1 MISLESLKER
11 LTDFPKVP
19 LVHAPTPLQQIERPP
34 AVPGGVDLLIKRD
47 DLTGLAFGGNK
58 GRKLEYIVADAMARG
73 ADTIVTW
80 GGIQSNW
87 CLQTAAA
94 AARVGIRAV
103 VVLLQ
108 KPGALAEDDGNVLLD
123 HLCGATVKVVE
134 VDPDRGM
141 LELADVDDL
150 VGPAVEE
157 EKTAGR
163 KPYLAPIGGSIV
175 EGSMKEPFGAMG
187 YADAL
192 VELLEQTSARNLR
205 FDTVVHA
212 SGSAGTQA
220 GLVAAA
226 KAVAPHV
233 RIVGI
238 SVVSDADTLRG
249 QVRTIAVQLLET
261 LAIDAEIEDDDVIVF
276 DDYLAQGYGVLTSEI
291 SRVIAA
297 LARSE
302 GVVLD
307 PVYTGKAWLGLLDLM
322 ENGFVSDDEHAVF
335 IHTGGTAALFPYR
348 EQLMAYLAGR
358 SEGI

>member
-58 GRKLEYIVADAMARG
+58 GRKLEYIVADAMARR

-103 VVLLQ
+103 VVLLR
-108 KPGALAEDDGNVLLD
+108 KPGAPAEDDGNVLLD

-141 LELADVDDL
+141 LELDNVADL
-150 VGPAVEE
+150 VGPVVEE
-157 EKTAGR
+157 EKAAGR
-163 KPYLAPIGGSIV
+163 KPYLAPIGGSAV
-175 EGSMKEPFGAMG
+175 EGSMKRPFGAMG

-192 VELLEQTSARNLR
+192 VELLEQADSRGLR
-205 FDTVVHA
+205 VDSVVHA
-212 SGSAGTQA
+212 GGSAGTQA

-226 KAVAPHV
+226 KAVAPHL

-238 SVVSDADTLRG
+238 SVTIDRDTMRHHVG
-249 QVRTIAVQLLET
+249 TIAAQLLES
-261 LAIDAEIEDDDVIVF
+261 LAIDAEIENDDVIVF
-276 DDYLAQGYGVLTSEI
+276 DEYLDPGYAVLTPEI
-291 SRVIAA
+291 SHGIAA

-302 GVVLD
+302 GIVLD

-322 ENGFVSDDEHAVF
+322 QTGFISRNENVVF

-348 EQLMAYLAGR
+348 EQVMNYLAG
-358 SEGI
+358 